1 MSNIVKRN
9 VKKEDLWDVS
19 SIVVEGWKTA
29 YRGIIDDEFLDSLS
43 VEEKY
48 NKRLTDYDKNGFIV
62 TEIDN
67 KVVGFCRYTTEKLF
81 SKQCE
86 DIDCELSALYVKP
99 DLKGNGIGTA
109 LFKYV
114 VDKQIKNGNK
124 SMIIWCLKEN
134 YKSRKFY
141 EKMGGILYGEN
152 EIERGGKKYKEVGYR
167 YAL

>member
-1 MSNIVKRN
+1 MSNIVIRN

-62 TEIDN
+62 AEIDN
-67 KVVGFCRYTTEKLF
+67 KVVGFCRYTTENLF

-99 DLKGNGIGTA
+99 ELKGNGIGTA

-134 YKSRKFY
+134 YKSKKFV
-141 EKMGGILYGEN
+141 LEN
-152 EIERGGKKYKEVGYR
+152 GWHIVW
-167 YAL
+167 